1 VDPDP
6 HQNVT
11 DPQHWQLLC
20 ESTPDLIDEELSVP
34 DDHLLVEDAHA
45 LGRHNGGQVVEEVL
59 KVRVVLVIR
68 LATVHT
74 RLGARKKNFV
84 KQTSVGLEI

>member
-1 VDPDP
+1 MPAGAG
-6 HQNVT
+6 NV
-11 DPQHWQLLC
+11 LC
-20 ESTPDLIDEELSVP
+20 ESTPDLIDEELCVP

-45 LGRHNGGQVVEEVL
+45 LGRDNGGQVVEEVL

-74 RLGARKKNFV
+74 GDRTRGSKIVFNKKKNPV
-84 KQTSVGLEI
+84 LDLDLDSKN